1 KQHNEW
7 FDKCIDIIY
16 PIIEWLRDYQI
27 DNVNELIFD
36 LQNKNDKSTS
46 LIQLCVMKLANKGK
60 SIVNQILEKHVK
72 EQQMMAQL
80 QQQSAD
86 DTSQQPVMLVLL
98 QQRVKWKVVI

>member
-46 LIQLCVMKLANKGK
+46 LIQLWYNEYSTTNTRL
-60 SIVNQILEKHVK
+60 H
-72 EQQMMAQL
+72 
-80 QQQSAD
+80 
-86 DTSQQPVMLVLL
+86 
-98 QQRVKWKVVI
+98 